1 MALFFLQTPEQILE
15 KIRSYSHGEFN
26 NSDLDKK
33 EIEERILNN
42 EDIFKRGKTLKK
54 VALDE
59 TFPSFILNN
68 KENFLK
74 WII

>member
-1 MALFFLQTPEQILE
+1 MIKEIFKLLTVVGTFLLQTPEQILE

-54 VALDE
+54 
-59 TFPSFILNN
+59 
-68 KENFLK
+68 
-74 WII
+74 